1 MVSRSTAKPF
11 NESNLLL
18 SELLARTA
26 LRDEKAFRQLYD
38 STAPLL
44 YGVLLRL
51 VRIPAI
57 ADEIL
62 HECFLSI
69 WLHADTYVP
78 ALSRPTTWMIS
89 IARHR
94 AFDYL
99 RSAPDHSSLDDHQ
112 SYIMALT
119 DPDPGM
125 LESMISDCESNILR
139 YCLGELDENTRRSIS
154 AAFYLGLTHEQIAQ
168 VHSTPLGTVKSWI
181 RRGLNRLRRC
191 IANAHELET
200 SHEPT

>member
-1 MVSRSTAKPF
+1 MQFRSTAKASI
-11 NESNLLL
+11 ESNLLL
-18 SELLARTA
+18 SELLAQTA

-38 STAPLL
+38 ISAPLL

-62 HECFLSI
+62 HECFLNI
-69 WLHADTYVP
+69 WLHADSYLP
-78 ALSRPTTWMIS
+78 ALGRPTTWMIS

-99 RSAPDHSSLDDHQ
+99 RSAPKHSSLEDHE
-112 SYIMALT
+112 SYLMTLQ
-119 DPDPGM
+119 DPSPGT
-125 LESMISDCESNILR
+125 LEKMISDCESMLLR
-139 YCLGELDENTRRSIS
+139 HCLGELDENTRRSIA

-168 VHSTPLGTVKSWI
+168 VHATPLGTVKSWI

-191 IANAHELET
+191 IANAHE
-200 SHEPT
+200 SDVANEPT

>member
-1 MVSRSTAKPF
+1 MVVLSSAANTTID
-11 NESNLLL
+11 SNHLL

-26 LRDEKAFRQLYD
+26 LRDERAFRKLYD
-38 STAPLL
+38 LSAPQI

-51 VRIPAI
+51 VRIPVI

-69 WLHADTYVP
+69 WLHADSYIP

-99 RSAPDHSSLDDHQ
+99 RSAPNTGSLEEQENYLAELHDPRPGALEQLLTQCESAILRNCLGQLDD
-112 SYIMALT
+112 
-119 DPDPGM
+119 
-125 LESMISDCESNILR
+125 
-139 YCLGELDENTRRSIS
+139 NTRRSVT
-154 AAFYLGLTHEQIAQ
+154 AAYYFGLTHEQIAEAQ
-168 VHSTPLGTVKSWI
+168 ATPLGTVKSWI
-181 RRGLNRLRRC
+181 RRGLDRLRRC
-191 IANAHELET
+191 VANAHET
-200 SHEPT
+200 KV